1 MKKIELLEKI
11 QFLEDRVKILEREN
25 VETTNTLYEM
35 ENRLQAQIDSIVN
48 YSMLNRQVLEEMHGS
63 LEQ

>member
-1 MKKIELLEKI
+1 MEKTKLFEKI
-11 QFLEDRVKILEREN
+11 QFLEDKIKILEREN
-25 VETTNTLYEM
+25 IETTNSLYEI

-63 LEQ
+63 LQQ